1 MNKKIKM
8 LIAVST
14 VLIAVAFLFIQG
26 FRASGGVGEYLT
38 IEEALSATD
47 DKRDRFIQLEAVVVS
62 SSVKYDSTLPLLTFD
77 LTDDKNVISVEYADA
92 KPDNFDSGYPVIV
105 EGRFDENNKFKAD
118 KVLVKCP
125 SKYEEETKS

>member
-77 LTDDKNVISVEYADA
+77 LTDDKNVISVKYADA